1 MYTYTKKQIN
11 QVMKEMH
18 VIVKDL
24 NKLYKRASSSTIVVP
39 IKHGQLDGDLEFNNM
54 DYFKSFFSEEW
65 RLIIKNSAMIIETF
79 SKKQSINFS
88 GLSFLPFVSRSF
100 EKDRML
106 YNLPIFVDFVE
117 NYSENRENIVTT
129 VENSNIQSKRV
140 TDELNDAIEVN
151 KKTRSQNQA
160 QVRLSM
166 PESIDTKNIE
176 ISKEKGQTV
185 GKIDFGDKTIEI
197 ITTDDIVL
205 VPPTKNKQK
214 VKK

>member
-11 QVMKEMH
+11 QVIKEMH

>member
-1 MYTYTKKQIN
+1 
-11 QVMKEMH
+11 
-18 VIVKDL
+18 
-24 NKLYKRASSSTIVVP
+24 
-39 IKHGQLDGDLEFNNM
+39 
-54 DYFKSFFSEEW
+54 
-65 RLIIKNSAMIIETF
+65 
-79 SKKQSINFS
+79 
-88 GLSFLPFVSRSF
+88 
-100 EKDRML
+100 ML
-106 YNLPIFVDFVE
+106 YSLPIFVDFVE

>member
-11 QVMKEMH
+11 QVIKEMH

-106 YNLPIFVDFVE
+106 YSLPIFVDFVE